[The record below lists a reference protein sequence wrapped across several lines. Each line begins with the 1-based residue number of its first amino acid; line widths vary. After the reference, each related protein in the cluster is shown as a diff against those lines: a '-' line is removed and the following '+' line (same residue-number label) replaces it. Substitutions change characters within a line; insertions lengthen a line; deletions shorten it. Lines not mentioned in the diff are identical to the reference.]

1 MTFMKGTSS
10 ERTVVAI
17 GTTSTKHQAII
28 ISLLL
33 AAHVPSGCNTRLT
46 RIVKVEAINQ
56 LERVH
61 KLSYRVKLIVTLIL
75 VVAETTTYIRRC
87 NEKE

>member
-10 ERTVVAI
+10 ERTVVDI

-28 ISLLL
+28 KSLFL
-33 AAHVPSGCNTRLT
+33 AAHLLTGCDTRLT

-61 KLSYRVKLIVTLIL
+61 KLSYWVRLIVT
-75 VVAETTTYIRRC
+75 
-87 NEKE
+87 